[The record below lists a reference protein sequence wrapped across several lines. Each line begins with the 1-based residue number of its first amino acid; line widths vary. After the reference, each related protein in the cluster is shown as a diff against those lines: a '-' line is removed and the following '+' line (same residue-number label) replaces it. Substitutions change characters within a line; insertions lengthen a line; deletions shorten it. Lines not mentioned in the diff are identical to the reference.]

1 MGIISRWSR
10 KIQRNE
16 KYVNI
21 FGRFFWS
28 SMILAI
34 GWGMLWT
41 ADTRFSSKEEG
52 FSIST
57 CSVLNDG
64 VGEDMEKSHHDAT
77 KPIHEEDHPLDG
89 QKDADKTLVVN
100 DRDRRSS
107 QILVSRAYMASY
119 NKETKNPNWVSWK
132 LISEH
137 SDGMFSRNMEV
148 FYEDERVPAP
158 RSTPEDYRG
167 SGYDRGHMCPAADNR
182 WNPVAM
188 RESFVM
194 TNICPQ
200 HKDMNQN
207 TWNEIEQL
215 CRIWSREYGA
225 VYIVC
230 GPIYLDTE
238 IRRIGKNK
246 VAVPDFFFKVILRT
260 GDEPTGIGFLCE
272 NSSDINREIVRLATI
287 DEVETITGFT
297 FFNHLPD
304 TISARVK
311 ANCQIEK
318 WRGTRKFIRQHNL

>member
-10 KIQRNE
+10 KLRREE

-41 ADTRFSSKEEG
+41 ADTRFSQKEDG
-52 FSIST
+52 DTIS
-57 CSVLNDG
+57 SVTVLKNG
-64 VGEDMEKSHHDAT
+64 VGEGMDKDPSEAT
-77 KPIHEEDHPLDG
+77 KPIYEESQSSDDEKITDHL
-89 QKDADKTLVVN
+89 LVVD
-100 DRDRRSS
+100 DRERRNS
-107 QILVSRAYMASY
+107 QILVSRAYITSY

-132 LISEH
+132 LVSDH
-137 SDGMFSRNMEV
+137 TDGMFGRNMEV
-148 FYEDERVPAP
+148 FYEDKRVSVP
-158 RSTPEDYRG
+158 RSTPEDYKG

-200 HKDMNQN
+200 DKDMNQN

-215 CRIWSREYGA
+215 CRIWSREYG
-225 VYIVC
+225 VIYIVC
-230 GPIYLDTE
+230 GPIYLNNE
-238 IRRIGKNK
+238 IRCIGRNK
-246 VAVPDFFFKVILRT
+246 VTVPDYFFKVVLRT
-260 GDEPTGIGFLCE
+260 GEDPVGIGFLCE
-272 NSSDINREIVRLATI
+272 NASDLDREIVHLATI
-287 DEVETITGFT
+287 NEVETITGFT
-297 FFNHLPD
+297 FYNFLPD
-304 TISARVK
+304 SIITRVK
-311 ANCQIEK
+311 NDCQIGK

>member
-1 MGIISRWSR
+1 MGIINRWSR
-10 KIQRNE
+10 KIMRNE
-16 KYVNI
+16 IYVNI

-41 ADTRFSSKEEG
+41 ADTQ
-52 FSIST
+52 FSIKEGGFTMTSNT
-57 CSVLNDG
+57 ILKDG
-64 VGEDMEKSHHDAT
+64 VGEGMDNDYYDVT
-77 KPIHEEDHPLDG
+77 KPRVVDNHTAEAQEFV
-89 QKDADKTLVVN
+89 DKTLVVY
-100 DRDRRSS
+100 DRENRSS
-107 QILVSRAYMASY
+107 QILVSRAYVVSY

-137 SDGMFSRNMEV
+137 TNGMFSRNMEV
-148 FYEDERVPAP
+148 FYEDKRVPIP
-158 RSTPEDYRG
+158 RSAPEDYRG

-182 WNPVAM
+182 WNPVVM

-200 HKDMNQN
+200 NKDMNQN

-230 GPIYLDTE
+230 GPIYLNHE
-238 IRRIGKNK
+238 NRYIGRNK
-246 VAVPDFFFKVILRT
+246 VAVPDYFFKVVLRT
-260 GDEPTGIGFLCE
+260 GEDPTGIGFLCE
-272 NSSDINREIVRLATI
+272 NASDTEREIVRLFTI
-287 DEVETITGFT
+287 NELETLTGFT
-297 FFNHLPD
+297 FFNNLPD
-304 TISARVK
+304 SISTRAK
-311 ANCQIEK
+311 TNCQIEK